1 MTPGQRAT
9 AAAERRLNGLPPLP
23 SSSYLGSSGSDAIDL
38 TASSP
43 AGLCVDLTSPSPD
56 RAVSA
61 EGGAEL
67 ARRLASRW
75 ESEDVLCTSCHTTA
89 PNPGFKWCAA
99 CYSRFQEQRGGGG
112 GGDMCIAC
120 GSARANPG
128 YKWCTACYSQHQ
140 ARLGGGGGGGGGG
153 WGYGG
158 GGGSGYG
165 GDMCTVCGSARANPG
180 YEWCSACYGQHQA
193 RQGGGGRRGGSAASG
208 AGPPENAS
216 YEELLAW
223 EEARG
228 AAGPPKGLSR
238 GMIEGLPQRIFLGA
252 EDALKGD
259 EALCAVCQMEYEPG
273 ELLSLLPCTHA
284 FHGSCVGR
292 WLVQKPSCPVC
303 MRDVK
308 ADMR

>member
-1 MTPGQRAT
+1 MLATLGDLVDDIVVHFGGPINVATDTP
-9 AAAERRLNGLPPLP
+9 
-23 SSSYLGSSGSDAIDL
+23 AI
-38 TASSP
+38 
-43 AGLCVDLTSPSPD
+43 
-56 RAVSA
+56 VS
-61 EGGAEL
+61 
-67 ARRLASRW
+67 R
-75 ESEDVLCTSCHTTA
+75 
-89 PNPGFKWCAA
+89 
-99 CYSRFQEQRGGGG
+99 
-112 GGDMCIAC
+112 
-120 GSARANPG
+120 
-128 YKWCTACYSQHQ
+128 
-140 ARLGGGGGGGGGG
+140 
-153 WGYGG
+153 
-158 GGGSGYG
+158 
-165 GDMCTVCGSARANPG
+165 
-180 YEWCSACYGQHQA
+180 
-193 RQGGGGRRGGSAASG
+193 RRGGSAASG